1 MAEMNVQT
9 QSFGGR
15 RVARAIVWLGL
26 ALGVACVAAE
36 LLSGLGYRFGW
47 WSFREGIA
55 VMRVAGWSALGAF
68 AVSLIGVIAEGVAR
82 DQLRVGF
89 VALVISALALGFPAY
104 YYYQVQH
111 LPRIHDISTDTQN
124 PPAFVAVLPARQG
137 AENKTDYSPQT
148 AEQQKEGY
156 PDIAPARLEVP
167 PPAAFERALAAARA
181 MRWDIVAADPAQG
194 RIEATATTLLFGFKD
209 DVVVRVTP
217 DGAGS
222 RVDVRSLSRVGR
234 SDFGT
239 NAKRVR
245 AYLRALAPT

>member
-1 MAEMNVQT
+1 MAEMNMQT

-15 RVARAIVWLGL
+15 RVARAIVWVGL
-26 ALGVACVAAE
+26 ALGVACAAAE

-68 AVSLIGVIAEGVAR
+68 AVSLIGVIAEGAAR
-82 DQLRVGF
+82 DRLRVGF

-156 PDIAPARLEVP
+156 PDIAPARHTRGRVYGTD
-167 PPAAFERALAAARA
+167 RA
-181 MRWDIVAADPAQG
+181 
-194 RIEATATTLLFGFKD
+194 
-209 DVVVRVTP
+209 VVHAKGHSDHILHLDRS
-217 DGAGS
+217 GEGS
-222 RVDVRSLSRVGR
+222 VFRVDTHRLQPGDITQPIQIV
-234 SDFGT
+234 
-239 NAKRVR
+239 
-245 AYLRALAPT
+245 